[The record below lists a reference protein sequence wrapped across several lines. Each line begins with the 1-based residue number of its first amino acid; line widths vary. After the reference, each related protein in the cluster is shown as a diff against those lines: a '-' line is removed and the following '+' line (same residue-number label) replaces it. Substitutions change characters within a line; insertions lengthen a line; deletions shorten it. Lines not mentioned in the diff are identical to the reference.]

1 MHRSTRETA
10 ADRSSTARAASSGST
25 PSSIRSR
32 AAAREWPSPPP
43 ATSCAPSAIRS
54 AVRRVSLEVLRGA
67 ERLASVVTI
76 AERAR
81 HPERFADRVSPDRNA
96 VARLGVLALDLDD
109 AVAQLLPP
117 LRARAGVVV
126 ATAGGRAEPDPLL
139 AGDVIYSVNQEPVSG
154 VERLREVLAQL
165 KAGSPVVL
173 QVERGGELRF
183 LVIEPE

>member
-1 MHRSTRETA
+1 LKLDGKVMEN
-10 ADRSSTARAASSGST
+10 ARQLEVDLYPRVPGGS
-25 PSSIRSR
+25 
-32 AAAREWPSPPP
+32 
-43 ATSCAPSAIRS
+43 
-54 AVRRVSLEVLRGA
+54 VSLEVLRGA
-67 ERLASVVTI
+67 ERLAYVVTI
-76 AERAR
+76 AERAGD
-81 HPERFADRVSPDRNA
+81 PERFADRVSPDRNA